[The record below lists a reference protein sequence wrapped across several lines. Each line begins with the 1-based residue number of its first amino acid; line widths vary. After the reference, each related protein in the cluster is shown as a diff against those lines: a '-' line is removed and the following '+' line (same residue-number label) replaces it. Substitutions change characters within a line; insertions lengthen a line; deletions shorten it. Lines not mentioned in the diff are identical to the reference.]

1 MKQKATS
8 RSNPLYLDNNAT
20 TPLSSE
26 VAGAM
31 SECIRA
37 NFGNPSSSHLYGKM
51 ARNAV
56 EHARKQVAALINA
69 KPDEI
74 IFTSGGT
81 EANNIAILGTAQR
94 FKSGHIISSCIE
106 HPSVMNPL
114 KHLESLGFKATY
126 LPVDKYGLINA
137 DDVEKNLRHDTV
149 LITIMHSN
157 NETGTIQPV
166 ADIGKIAAGKNI
178 FFHCDAA
185 QSVGKVPVNTKRL
198 NVDLLTIVSH
208 KFYGPKGT
216 GALYV
221 KHGTRLNPITYGASH
236 EKGLRPGTENV
247 CSIVGLGKAAEL
259 AKKETRIRVSS
270 MKYLTKI
277 FYDKLR
283 KKIPGIKRNGH
294 PTKRL
299 PNTLNL
305 SFPNVQ
311 GSLLLDKLSKE
322 IAAST
327 GSACHE
333 GRHTPSSVLKAMGLS
348 DSDALSAVRF
358 SLGINTSEAQI
369 RKATKT
375 IVRAYRNL

>member
-20 TPLSSE
+20 TPLASE
-26 VAGAM
+26 VVGAM

-81 EANNIAILGTAQR
+81 EANNIAILGTALR
-94 FKSGHIISSCIE
+94 YKSGHIISSCIE

-114 KHLESLGFKATY
+114 KHLESLGFKVTY
-126 LPVDKYGLINA
+126 LPVDKYGLIDA
-137 DDVEKNLRHDTV
+137 AAVEKNLRRDTL

-157 NETGTIQPV
+157 NETGTVQPV
-166 ADIGKIAAGKNI
+166 AGIGRIAAEKNI
-178 FFHCDAA
+178 LFHCDAA
-185 QSVGKVPVNTKRL
+185 QSVGKVPVDAKRL

-216 GALYV
+216 GALYI
-221 KHGTRLNPITYGASH
+221 KEGTVLYPITYGASH
-236 EKGLRPGTENV
+236 EKKLRPGTENV
-247 CSIVGLGKAAEL
+247 CSIAGFGKASEL
-259 AKKETRIRVSS
+259 AKKEIRKRVSS
-270 MKYLTKI
+270 MKYLSRI
-277 FYDKLR
+277 FYDELR
-283 KKIPGIKRNGH
+283 KNIPGIKLNGH
-294 PTKRL
+294 LTKRL
-299 PNTLNL
+299 TNTLNL
-305 SFPNVQ
+305 SFPDVQ
-311 GSLLLDKLSKE
+311 GALLLDKLSKE

-333 GRHTPSSVLKAMGLS
+333 GRQTPSSVLKAMGLS
-348 DSDALSAVRF
+348 NTAALSAIRF
-358 SLGINTSEAQI
+358 SFGINTSEAQI
-369 RKATKT
+369 RKAAKA
-375 IVRAYRNL
+375 IVGAYRSL